1 MIIFSI
7 FNPPSPTK
15 AGTGPN
21 SKRVMLTSSVQV
33 WGVFASD
40 GSSLP
45 ELLRVA
51 PKPVASWLTNLRW
64 VANITGEGYPY
75 AHGHNTPAALL
86 ARVAGLRESREG
98 NWYQGTI
105 TDTNPSPEKR
115 VASVLLSVSVTKTK
129 VRAVGQRTSPPE
141 KATFFYLAM
150 DQAMSGSRLNLH
162 LEPYPAV
169 RDIMLL
175 EGRGFLLDKETAARF
190 MPVTGP
196 EAFGAMFGRVLD
208 DTDDLVEFGILSAS
222 TGPVWLDQESIFVNP
237 RSEEEKIVV
246 VSSQPKRKRKLLLK
260 KK

>member
-1 MIIFSI
+1 MIIFSV
-7 FNPPSPTK
+7 FNPPSPTR

-40 GSSLP
+40 GSSLT

-51 PKPVASWLTNLRW
+51 PKPVSSWVTNLRW
-64 VANITGEGYPY
+64 VSGITGDGYSY
-75 AHGHNTPAALL
+75 SHNPGG
-86 ARVAGLRESREG
+86 AGPRLFSNG
-98 NWYQGTI
+98 NWYQATI
-105 TDTNPSPEKR
+105 ADTSPSPEKR
-115 VASVLLSVSVTKTK
+115 VASVLMSVSITKTK
-129 VRAVGQRTSPPE
+129 VRAVGQRTNPPE

-169 RDIMLL
+169 RDIMVL
-175 EGRGFLLDKETAARF
+175 EGKGFLLNKETAARF

-196 EAFGAMFGRVLD
+196 EAFDTLFGTVLE